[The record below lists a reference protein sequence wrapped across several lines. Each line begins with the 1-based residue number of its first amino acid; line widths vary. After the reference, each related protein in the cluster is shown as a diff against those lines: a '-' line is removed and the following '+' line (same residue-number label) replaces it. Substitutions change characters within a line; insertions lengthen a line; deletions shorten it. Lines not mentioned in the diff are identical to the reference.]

1 MLTYTHKYNVFYFLF
16 LFSTQI
22 FFYCI
27 LNLSFFSD
35 MGHFVMI
42 EWTLDYKGTGF

>member
-1 MLTYTHKYNVFYFLF
+1 MLTYTHKYNVFYF
-16 LFSTQI
+16 I
-22 FFYCI
+22 FYCI